1 MYSLPVLNTVFVL
14 KPDLYGRRRII
25 DLENMLVKTIDAM
38 LLERLA
44 NADYSAFDEIYD
56 RTNYE
61 LVDMIKVI
69 HDDKE
74 YYFQRR
80 YG

>member
-44 NADYSAFDEIYD
+44 NADYSAVD
-56 RTNYE
+56 RTGMAD
-61 LVDMIKVI
+61 LC
-69 HDDKE
+69 
-74 YYFQRR
+74 RS
-80 YG
+80 GW